1 MSKPWLDFWCW
12 SIHLI
17 SGRVANTSFLFE
29 AMVIPQPIFKVQ
41 AFPTMDWRFSEFPN
55 EGAHGLY
62 VTCVELMILN
72 MDPVAVG
79 ERLVDVILENS
90 CHIPGKTC
98 FTFYFFTLFD

>member
-1 MSKPWLDFWCW
+1 
-12 SIHLI
+12 
-17 SGRVANTSFLFE
+17 
-29 AMVIPQPIFKVQ
+29 
-41 AFPTMDWRFSEFPN
+41 MDWRFSEFPN

-90 CHIPGKTC
+90 CHIPGRTVKKKEIRRLPKSYIIKQC
-98 FTFYFFTLFD
+98 WPFFMKLFLSLEVMPLEA

>member
-1 MSKPWLDFWCW
+1 
-12 SIHLI
+12 
-17 SGRVANTSFLFE
+17 
-29 AMVIPQPIFKVQ
+29 
-41 AFPTMDWRFSEFPN
+41 MDWRFSEFPN

-90 CHIPGKTC
+90 CHIPGNYKVLENNEMFLVQETTEKFQFNYLILC
-98 FTFYFFTLFD
+98 YFSFTRG